1 MKTVFIQA
9 DGLASVP
16 LQELNGRSP
25 LHAASTPNLDE
36 LAGQGEYGY
45 LRLPVE
51 ANGSLSDIMHLAL
64 LGYDPSKY
72 YSGPGPFEAA
82 SLEVVLEKHDV
93 AFLCHLVTL
102 RSNESKHDGKK
113 FGPHLIMEDDHV
125 GDLEAEEARELIDAI
140 NDQMG
145 SETIQFYTGKGHR
158 HVMVW
163 AGGMPRLQCGDP
175 RVAVGKSI
183 GPFLPTGEGSEILKE
198 LIEASHIVLRNHEV
212 NRERQEAGLK
222 PVNCFW
228 LWGPGKA
235 VDLPKMTER
244 WSLSGAT
251 VSTVDLHL
259 GIGICAGMEP
269 INPEQYDGFA
279 PLDFGFFQKAC
290 SKALQTKDFVYL
302 HVPIPSEAESSKAQE
317 MVNVVQA
324 FDEELIGPLVKT
336 LSELGDYRVMV
347 TCNYPAH
354 NTERPQTGSIPFVLY
369 KSGET
374 RSPEPSVN
382 FHEDEGAKG
391 CGRDAIRFIERLLGS
406 Q

>member
-9 DGLASVP
+9 DGMASGP
-16 LQELNGRSP
+16 LPELNGRSP
-25 LHAASTPNLDE
+25 LQAASTPNLDG
-36 LAGQGEYGY
+36 LASQGEYGY

-102 RSNESKHDGKK
+102 RSNEGKTDGKK
-113 FGPHLIMEDDHV
+113 FGPHLIMEDYRV

-140 NDQMG
+140 NDQMA
-145 SETIQFYTGKGHR
+145 SETIQFYSGKGHR

-175 RVAVGKSI
+175 RVAVGQSI

-198 LIEASHIVLRNHEV
+198 MIEASYIVLRNHQV
-212 NRERQEAGLK
+212 NQERQEAGLK
-222 PVNCFW
+222 PANCFW

-235 VDLPKMTER
+235 VDLPKMSER

-269 INPEQYDGFA
+269 MNPEMYEGFA
-279 PLDFGFFQKAC
+279 PLEFGFFEKVC
-290 SKALQTKDFVYL
+290 RKALQTKDLVYL
-302 HVPIPSEAESSKAQE
+302 HVPIHSEAEKGKPQD
-317 MVNVVQA
+317 MVHEVQT
-324 FDEELIGPLVKT
+324 FDEELIGPLAKT
-336 LSELGDYRVMV
+336 LSEFGEYRLLV
-347 TCNYPAH
+347 TCNYAAH
-354 NTERPQTGSIPFVLY
+354 DTGKHQTGCIPYILH

-374 RSPEPSVN
+374 KSPDPLVN
-382 FHEDEGAKG
+382 FHEDEAAKG
-391 CGRDAIRFIERLLGS
+391 SGRDAIRLVERLLGN

>member
-1 MKTVFIQA
+1 
-9 DGLASVP
+9 
-16 LQELNGRSP
+16 
-25 LHAASTPNLDE
+25 
-36 LAGQGEYGY
+36 
-45 LRLPVE
+45 
-51 ANGSLSDIMHLAL
+51 MHLAL
-64 LGYDPSKY
+64 LGYDPNKY

-102 RSNESKHDGKK
+102 RSSDNKNDVKK

-175 RVAVGKSI
+175 RVAVGQSI

-198 LIEASHIVLRNHEV
+198 LIEASHIVLRNHQV

-235 VDLPKMTER
+235 VELPNISER

-269 INPEQYDGFA
+269 MNPEAYDEYA
-279 PLDFGFFQKAC
+279 PLNFSFFEKAC

-302 HVPIPSEAESSKAQE
+302 HVPILSDDTSSKAQG
-317 MVNVVQA
+317 MTKVVEA
-324 FDEELIGPLVKT
+324 FDQELVGPLMKT
-336 LSELGDYRVMV
+336 LSECGDFRLMV
-347 TCNYPAH
+347 TCNYPVH
-354 NTERPQTGSIPFVLY
+354 IPERHQAGAIPYLLY

-374 RSPEPSVN
+374 KSPEASVN
-382 FHEDEGAKG
+382 FHEDEAAKG
-391 CGRDAIRFIERLLGS
+391 CGRDAIRLVERLLGRP
-406 Q
+406 

>member
-9 DGLASVP
+9 DGMASVP
-16 LQELNGRSP
+16 LQELNGTSP
-25 LHAASTPNLDE
+25 LHVASTPNLND
-36 LAGQGEYGY
+36 LASRGEYGH

-51 ANGSLSDIMHLAL
+51 ANGSLSDMMHLAL

-102 RSNESKHDGKK
+102 RSNDRKHDVKK

-175 RVAVGKSI
+175 RVVVGQSI
-183 GPFLPTGEGSEILKE
+183 GPFLPSGEGSEILKE
-198 LIEASHIVLRNHEV
+198 LIEASHIVLRNHQV
-212 NRERQEAGLK
+212 NDERQEAGLK

-235 VDLPKMTER
+235 VDLPKMSER

-269 INPEQYDGFA
+269 VNPEVYEGFT
-279 PLDFGFFQKAC
+279 PSDFSFFEKAC
-290 SKALQTKDFVYL
+290 SKVLQTKDFVYV
-302 HVPIPSEAESSKAQE
+302 HVPILSEAKSNKAQE
-317 MVNVVQA
+317 MVNVVEA
-324 FDEELIGPLVKT
+324 FDKELVGPLVKT
-336 LSELGDYRVMV
+336 LSGFGDYRVMV

-354 NTERPQTGSIPFVLY
+354 NTQRHQAGSIPYVLY

-374 RSPEPSVN
+374 KSPDASVN
-382 FHEDEGAKG
+382 FHEDEAAKG
-391 CGRDAIRFIERLLGS
+391 CGRDATRLVERLLGS

>member
-1 MKTVFIQA
+1 M
-9 DGLASVP
+9 
-16 LQELNGRSP
+16 
-25 LHAASTPNLDE
+25 
-36 LAGQGEYGY
+36 
-45 LRLPVE
+45 
-51 ANGSLSDIMHLAL
+51 
-64 LGYDPSKY
+64 
-72 YSGPGPFEAA
+72 
-82 SLEVVLEKHDV
+82 
-93 AFLCHLVTL
+93 
-102 RSNESKHDGKK
+102 
-113 FGPHLIMEDDHV
+113 
-125 GDLEAEEARELIDAI
+125 
-140 NDQMG
+140 
-145 SETIQFYTGKGHR
+145 
-158 HVMVW
+158 
-163 AGGMPRLQCGDP
+163 
-175 RVAVGKSI
+175 
-183 GPFLPTGEGSEILKE
+183 
-198 LIEASHIVLRNHEV
+198 LRNHQV

-235 VDLPKMTER
+235 VDLPKMSER
-244 WSLSGAT
+244 WSISGAT

-269 INPEQYDGFA
+269 INPEQYEGFA

-336 LSELGDYRVMV
+336 LSELGDYRVLVM
-347 TCNYPAH
+347 CNYPAH
-354 NTERPQTGSIPFVLY
+354 QTERPQTGAIPFVLY

-382 FHEDEGAKG
+382 FHEADAAKG
-391 CGRDAIRFIERLLGS
+391 CGRDAIRFLERLLGS